1 MNIWSHEVSKLFIPV
16 RLFFKLNFA
25 HHDYL
30 DTDSVALCL
39 DGNLEDLIKE
49 DKKAEWPEAKS
60 KWFVKD
66 MNDAWDLRAPGKMKL
81 EWESST
87 GAIVA

>member
-1 MNIWSHEVSKLFIPV
+1 MNIWSQTVSRLYIAV
-16 RLFFKLNFA
+16 RLNIKLNVA
-25 HHDYL
+25 HHNYL
-30 DTDSVALCL
+30 DTDSLAICM
-39 DGNLEDLIKE
+39 DGNMEDLIKE
-49 DKKAEWPEAKS
+49 NKKAEWPEAKK